1 MKCLLLPL
9 LALAL
14 IACEVTE
21 KDSFPGNITK
31 TLVPKAEDLSADS
44 DSTRKIDETLS
55 DQIPK
60 VPLGSDEVLCQ
71 LLNVNLDL
79 DKTTEQILF
88 LKKRSDN
95 TSPIIVAVVDFDEIR
110 NIYLRSWEHQTQASN
125 QRAFRLEVE
134 DIVGDYN
141 SEIICHG
148 LNNEGE
154 LTLDVFRK
162 TTSPSGLGLF
172 FSPICQV
179 SSDRTITINRHE
191 RSQSYHV
198 EQKTGDSFPIIVE
211 RKDPDSDSL
220 MDIRKETYYWKYQ
233 DKRYVKI
240 QIEKILGDRVIQDQ
254 LKELF
259 YGSSRREDFDEF
271 LEGPW
276 FQRGNVTLMVLFKTD
291 NKSVT
296 FYDGQ
301 ILETYLVESLTH
313 HGNRL
318 NLNTRSNTIR
328 TITQWINITID
339 SLNSINIIGSTT
351 GHTSVRNSEHWEGKY
366 DRLSQNMQESLLQK
380 QASPIQKSD
389 LELSGIYREG
399 GGLEIA
405 FEPPYFTWIE
415 DDEKVRSGGYC
426 IISNVPFLNSYY
438 LEREVDD
445 SVEVVT
451 FRFLQESSI
460 FVEDIVYIFE
470 YDERP
475 EGSSLVRT
483 VMLTPGRLTIRGIS
497 AVKKNS
503 LVLEQVEILELT
515 NRDPGE
521 ESQSDR

>member
-1 MKCLLLPL
+1 MKHFLLTVVILGL
-9 LALAL
+9 LS
-14 IACEVTE
+14 CEVGE
-21 KDSFPGNITK
+21 KDPFPGNVTK
-31 TLVPKAEDLSADS
+31 TLVPKAEDIAS
-44 DSTRKIDETLS
+44 DPDLIRKIDEAGS

-60 VPLGSDEVLCQ
+60 VPLEPDEVLCQ
-71 LLNVNLDL
+71 LLNINLDL
-79 DKTTEQILF
+79 DKTTEQILV
-88 LKKRSDN
+88 LKSQSDN
-95 TSPIIVAVVDFDEIR
+95 AAPIRVAVVDFDEIR
-110 NIYLRSWEHQTQASN
+110 NSYLRTWEHLTQASN

-148 LNNEGE
+148 LNHAGE

-162 TTSPSGLGLF
+162 TTSPSGLGLYF
-172 FSPICQV
+172 APICQV
-179 SSDRTITINRHE
+179 NSDRTITINRHE

-211 RKDPDSDSL
+211 RKDPESDNL
-220 MDIRKETYYWKYQ
+220 MDILKETYYWKYQ

-240 QIEKILGDRVIQDQ
+240 QMEKITGDRVIQDQ

-259 YGSSRREDFDEF
+259 YGSSRREDFDNF

-276 FQRGNVTLMVLFKTD
+276 FQRGNVALMVLFNSD
-291 NKSVT
+291 NEAVS

-301 ILETYLVESLTH
+301 ILETYLIESLTH

-318 NLNTRSNTIR
+318 NLNTRNNTIR
-328 TITQWINITID
+328 TITQWINITMD
-339 SLNSINIIGSTT
+339 SLNSITIVGSTA
-351 GHTSVRNSEHWEGKY
+351 GHTSVQNSEHWEGKY

-389 LELSGIYREG
+389 LELSGIYHEG

-415 DDEKVRSGGYC
+415 DDEMVRSGGYC

-438 LEREVDD
+438 LEREVTD

-451 FRFLQESSI
+451 FRFLQESGI

-470 YDERP
+470 YSETS

-483 VMLTPGRLTIRGIS
+483 LMLTPGKLTIRGVS
-497 AVKKNS
+497 AVTKNS
-503 LVLEQVEILELT
+503 LVLEQVEILDL
-515 NRDPGE
+515 P
-521 ESQSDR
+521 